1 MNTIIK
7 RSIPKPIKF
16 RMRAV
21 ANRLQHIYY
30 TWRLFGRDASL
41 IPPLDRMFDGT
52 RDYAVFKANGDEF
65 LRYYIE
71 LCQLRPDE
79 TILDVGSGIGRKT
92 VPLTRYLNEFGTY
105 EGIEIVQAGVDWCQ
119 QRITRKYPNF
129 RFQQI
134 DVFNTYYNPVGTTK
148 ASEYRFPFDDA
159 HFDFVT
165 LGSVF
170 THLLPADVEN
180 YLSEIARVLKPGG
193 RCMITFFLLNQESFE
208 LIDSDKSTL
217 NLRHGAGMYRVLDT
231 AMPERTIGYDEQCIM
246 ELYRKHGLAI
256 QQPTH
261 YGAWCGRQQFLS
273 YQDIVIATKTAVQGN
288 SRDAIDAK
296 RA

>member
-1 MNTIIK
+1 
-7 RSIPKPIKF
+7 
-16 RMRAV
+16 MRAV

-52 RDYAVFKANGDEF
+52 PEYGAFKANGDEF

-71 LCQLRPDE
+71 LCQLQPDE

-105 EGIEIVQAGVDWCQ
+105 EGIEIVKAGVDWCQ
-119 QRITRKYPNF
+119 RRITRKYPNF
-129 RFQQI
+129 HFQQI
-134 DVFNTYYNPVGTTK
+134 NVFNTYYNPVGTTK

-159 HFDFVT
+159 YFDFVA

-170 THLLPADVEN
+170 THLLPADMEN

-193 RCMITFFLLNQESFE
+193 RCMITFFLLNQESCE
-208 LIDSDKSTL
+208 LIDSGKSTL
-217 NLRHGAGMYRVLDT
+217 NLRHGADMYRVLDT
-231 AMPERTIGYDEQCIM
+231 AMPERAIGYDEQCIV
-246 ELYRKHGLAI
+246 ELYRKHGLVI
-256 QQPTH
+256 QQPTQ

-273 YQDIVIATKTAVQGN
+273 YQDIVVATKTA
-288 SRDAIDAK
+288 A
-296 RA
+296 RANIVIRSDL